1 MTEQMNDSPVPPRA
15 TRREWVGL
23 AVLTLAALVYAMDL
37 TVLNLAI
44 PRISA
49 DLRPTSAQLL
59 WMIDIYGFLV
69 AGLLITM
76 GTLGDRIGR
85 RKLLLGGAAGFALAS
100 LLAAFSTSSEML
112 IASRAVMGIAGATIA
127 PSTLSLIFTM
137 FLDPKQ
143 RSTAIGVWIAAYS
156 AGGAIGPVLGGV
168 LLEFFWWGS
177 VFLIGVPV
185 MGLLLVLGPR
195 TLPEYRD
202 PNAGRLHL
210 MSAAAS
216 LLAILGVVYGLK
228 QTAQDGISAVPV
240 LSIIVGLALGF
251 AFVRHQLSLESP
263 IIDVRLFRIRAFSAS
278 LGAYFLG
285 IFVVVGY
292 FLFIAQYLQLV
303 LALSPINA
311 ALWSLPSAAGFVV
324 GSTIAP
330 RIIHRFRPAVVM
342 GTGMLIAAAGTTM
355 LLGLSV
361 DGGGSLLLIAAAS
374 VVISLGLAPV
384 ITLAT
389 ELIVGSAPPEQAGAA
404 TGISETSGELGG
416 ALGIAILGTVGTA
429 LYRAEVADSLP
440 SGIPAQAA
448 AVARDTLGGA
458 IAIAQELPEALGGA
472 VAAAAQTAFVDAI
485 HLVAAVAAVGALV
498 TAIAAALAPPRS
510 RCGGSRRDPSR
521 LRGRPR
527 PNRPGPTEEP
537 PEGRGQ
543 RDEPTWRTLQ
553 PGIR

>member
-1 MTEQMNDSPVPPRA
+1 MNDIPARA
-15 TRREWVGL
+15 TSREWIGL

-49 DLRPTSAQLL
+49 ELQPSSAQLL

-85 RKLLLGGAAGFALAS
+85 RKLLLGGAAGFAVAS

-112 IASRAVMGIAGATIA
+112 IASRAVMGIAGATVA

-156 AGGAIGPVLGGV
+156 AGGAIGPVLGGI

-185 MGLLLVLGPR
+185 MVLLLILGPR

-202 PNAGRLHL
+202 PQARRLDFASAVISLAGI
-210 MSAAAS
+210 
-216 LLAILGVVYGLK
+216 LAIVYGLK
-228 QTAQDGISAVPV
+228 EIAQDGIAILPV
-240 LSIIVGLALGF
+240 LAILAGVALG
-251 AFVRHQLSLESP
+251 AVFVRRQLHLESP
-263 IIDVRLFRIRAFSAS
+263 MIDVRLFRIRAFNAS
-278 LGAYFLG
+278 LGTYFFG

-303 LALSPINA
+303 LGLSPLIS
-311 ALWSLPSAAGFVV
+311 ALWSLPSAAGFIV

-330 RIIHRFRPAVVM
+330 KIIHRFRPSVVM
-342 GTGMLIAAAGTTM
+342 GTGMAVAAVGTAMLI
-355 LLGLSV
+355 GLSV
-361 DGGGSLLLIAAAS
+361 DGGMGSLLLLATAS
-374 VVISLGLAPV
+374 VVISLGLGPV

-404 TGISETSGELGG
+404 TGMSETSGELGG
-416 ALGIAILGTVGTA
+416 ALGIAILGSVGTA
-429 LYRAEVADSLP
+429 VYRAEVADGLP
-440 SGIPAQAA
+440 ADIPAAA
-448 AVARDTLGGA
+448 ADAARDTLGGA
-458 IAIAQELPEALGGA
+458 LA
-472 VAAAAQTAFVDAI
+472 VAQSLPGEIGAALVTVAQTAFVDAI
-485 HLVAAVAAVGALV
+485 HFVAAVAVVGAVG
-498 TAIAAALAPPRS
+498 TAIVAALALRS
-510 RCGGSRRDPSR
+510 VPARS
-521 LRGRPR
+521 
-527 PNRPGPTEEP
+527 EP
-537 PEGRGQ
+537 VEPHGATPEPVAAA
-543 RDEPTWRTLQ
+543 D
-553 PGIR
+553 

>member
-1 MTEQMNDSPVPPRA
+1 MDQMATQNGIPARA
-15 TRREWVGL
+15 TRREWIGL

-44 PRISA
+44 PRISSE
-49 DLRPTSAQLL
+49 LQPSSVQLL
-59 WMIDIYGFLV
+59 WIIDIYGFLV

-85 RKLLLGGAAGFALAS
+85 RKLLLAGAAFFALAS
-100 LLAAFSTSSEML
+100 TVAAFSTGSEML

-137 FLDPKQ
+137 FRDPKQ

-185 MGLLLVLGPR
+185 MGLLLILGPR
-195 TLPEYRD
+195 TLPEYKD
-202 PNAGRLHL
+202 PNARRLDL
-210 MSAAAS
+210 LSAAMS

-228 QTAQDGISAVPV
+228 QIAQDGLSAPPV
-240 LSIIVGLALGF
+240 LTIVVGLVLGF
-251 AFVRHQLSLESP
+251 AFVRRQLRIESP
-263 IIDVRLFRIRAFSAS
+263 MIDVRLFRIRAFSAS
-278 LGAYFLG
+278 LGTYLLG

-292 FLFIAQYLQLV
+292 FLFISQYLQLV
-303 LALSPINA
+303 LGLSPLNA
-311 ALWSLPSAAGFVV
+311 ALWSLPSAVGFVV

-330 RIIHRFRPAVVM
+330 KIIHRFRPSSIMGVGMAIAAV
-342 GTGMLIAAAGTTM
+342 GTAMLIGLPVGGGT
-355 LLGLSV
+355 
-361 DGGGSLLLIAAAS
+361 GSLLLIAAAS

-416 ALGIAILGTVGTA
+416 ALGIAILGSVGTA

-440 SGIPAQAA
+440 SGIPAWVADA
-448 AVARDTLGGA
+448 ARDTLGGA
-458 IAIAQELPEALGGA
+458 LAIAETLPGELAA
-472 VAAAAQTAFVDAI
+472 SVVAAAQVAFVDAL
-485 HLVAAVAAVGALV
+485 HLVAAVAAVGAIA
-498 TAIAAALAPPRS
+498 TAFAAAVALRKVPPRS
-510 RCGGSRRDPSR
+510 
-521 LRGRPR
+521 
-527 PNRPGPTEEP
+527 EP
-537 PEGRGQ
+537 PAEVVAPPAALPVT
-543 RDEPTWRTLQ
+543 D
-553 PGIR
+553 

>member
-1 MTEQMNDSPVPPRA
+1 MTEPMDDSPVPPRA

-202 PNAGRLHL
+202 PNAGRLHF

-228 QTAQDGISAVPV
+228 QIAQDGISAVPV

-330 RIIHRFRPAVVM
+330 RIIHRLRPAVVM

-472 VAAAAQTAFVDAI
+472 VAAAARTAFVDAI

-498 TAIAAALAPPRS
+498 TAIAAALALRRVPARS
-510 RCGGSRRDPSR
+510 ELAAGEA
-521 LRGRPR
+521 
-527 PNRPGPTEEP
+527 TAEP
-537 PEGRGQ
+537 A
-543 RDEPTWRTLQ
+543 RTH
-553 PGIR
+553 

>member
-1 MTEQMNDSPVPPRA
+1 MNQMTGENAVPPRA
-15 TRREWVGL
+15 TRREWIGL
-23 AVLTLAALVYAMDL
+23 GVLTLAALVYAMDL

-49 DLRPTSAQLL
+49 ELRPSSVQLL

-100 LLAAFSTSSEML
+100 LLAALSTSSEML

-143 RSTAIGVWIAAYS
+143 RTTAIGFWIAAYS

-185 MGLLLVLGPR
+185 MGLLLILGPR

-202 PNAGRLHL
+202 PEARRLDL
-210 MSAAAS
+210 RSAAMS

-228 QTAQDGISAVPV
+228 EIAQDGIALAPV
-240 LSIIVGLALGF
+240 LSIVAGLLLGI
-251 AFVRHQLSLESP
+251 AFVRRQLHLASP
-263 IIDVRLFRIRAFSAS
+263 IIDVRLFRNRAFTAS
-278 LGAYFLG
+278 LGAYLLG

-303 LALSPINA
+303 LELSPIQA
-311 ALWSLPSAAGFVV
+311 AVWSLPSAAGFIV
-324 GSTIAP
+324 GSIAAP
-330 RIIHRFRPAVVM
+330 KVIHRFRPSVIM
-342 GTGMLIAAAGTTM
+342 GVGMMVAAIGTAM
-355 LLGLSV
+355 LLGLGL
-361 DGGGSLLLIAAAS
+361 DGGSGILLIVVAS
-374 VVISLGLAPV
+374 IVISLGLAPV

-404 TGISETSGELGG
+404 TGVSETSGELGG
-416 ALGIAILGTVGTA
+416 ALGIAILGSIGTA
-429 LYRAEVADSLP
+429 VYRTEVADSLP
-440 SGIPAQAA
+440 SGVPAA
-448 AVARDTLGGA
+448 AADAARDTLGGA
-458 IAIAQELPEALGGA
+458 LAIAQTLPDAVGAALAAVARTAFIDALHFVAAVATVGAVVTA
-472 VAAAAQTAFVDAI
+472 VAAAIALRRVPARSEPVEEGATES
-485 HLVAAVAAVGALV
+485 VGA
-498 TAIAAALAPPRS
+498 T
-510 RCGGSRRDPSR
+510 
-521 LRGRPR
+521 
-527 PNRPGPTEEP
+527 
-537 PEGRGQ
+537 
-543 RDEPTWRTLQ
+543 
-553 PGIR
+553 

>member
-1 MTEQMNDSPVPPRA
+1 MNEMRGEDAVPQRA
-15 TRREWVGL
+15 TSREWIGL

-37 TVLNLAI
+37 TVLNLAV
-44 PRISA
+44 PRISEE
-49 DLRPTSAQLL
+49 LRPSSVQLL

-85 RKLLLGGAAGFALAS
+85 RKLLLAGAAGFAAAS
-100 LLAAFSTSSEML
+100 LLAAFSTSSGML
-112 IASRAVMGIAGATIA
+112 IASRAVMGVAGATIA
-127 PSTLSLIFTM
+127 PSTLSLIFAM
-137 FLDPKQ
+137 FLDQRQ

-185 MGLLLVLGPR
+185 MALLLVLGPR

-202 PNAGRLHL
+202 PNARPLDL
-210 MSAAAS
+210 LSAALS

-228 QTAQDGISAVPV
+228 QMAQDGVSAMPV
-240 LSIIVGLALGF
+240 ASIVAGLLLGF
-251 AFVRHQLSLESP
+251 VFVRRQLGLESP

-303 LALSPINA
+303 LGLSPLEA
-311 ALWSLPSAAGFVV
+311 ALWSLPSAAGFIV

-330 RIIHRFRPAVVM
+330 RIIHRSRPSAVM
-342 GTGMLIAAAGTTM
+342 GTGMAVAAAGTAM

-361 DGGGSLLLIAAAS
+361 DGDGSLLLIAIAS

-389 ELIVGSAPPEQAGAA
+389 ELIVGSAPREQAGAA

-416 ALGIAILGTVGTA
+416 ALGIAILGSIGVA
-429 LYRAEVADSLP
+429 AYRSELTELLPPEIPGQVAD
-440 SGIPAQAA
+440 
-448 AVARDTLGGA
+448 VARDTLGGA
-458 IAIAQELPEALGGA
+458 LAIAQTLPGEIGSAL
-472 VAAAAQTAFVDAI
+472 VVAAQTAFVDAL
-485 HLVAAVAAVGALV
+485 HFVA
-498 TAIAAALAPPRS
+498 AIAAILAAATAVIVAAALWKVPARS
-510 RCGGSRRDPSR
+510 EPQPEEG
-521 LRGRPR
+521 
-527 PNRPGPTEEP
+527 PGPAAIAAS
-537 PEGRGQ
+537 
-543 RDEPTWRTLQ
+543 D
-553 PGIR
+553 

>member
-1 MTEQMNDSPVPPRA
+1 MNETMGETAVPAKA
-15 TRREWVGL
+15 TRREWIGL

-44 PRISA
+44 PIISA
-49 DLRPTSAQLL
+49 ELRPTSAQLL

-85 RKLLLGGAAGFALAS
+85 RRLLLGGAAGFALAS

-112 IASRAVMGIAGATIA
+112 IASRAVMGIAGATVA

-168 LLEFFWWGS
+168 LLEWFWWGS

-185 MGLLLVLGPR
+185 MVLLLLIGPR

-202 PNAGRLHL
+202 PNARRLDL
-210 MSAAAS
+210 LSAAMS
-216 LLAILGVVYGLK
+216 IFAILSGVYGLK
-228 QTAQDGISAVPV
+228 QLAQDGISALPV
-240 LSIIVGLALGF
+240 LAIVAGVLVGLA
-251 AFVRHQLSLESP
+251 FVWRQLHIASP
-263 IIDVRLFRIRAFSAS
+263 VIDVRLFRIRAFSAS
-278 LGAYFLG
+278 LGTYFFG

-292 FLFIAQYLQLV
+292 FLFISQYLQLV
-303 LALSPINA
+303 LELSPIEA
-311 ALWSLPSAAGFVV
+311 AFWSLPSAVGFIV

-330 RIIHRFRPAVVM
+330 KIIHRFRPSLIM
-342 GTGMLIAAAGTTM
+342 GVGMAIAAVGTAM

-361 DGGGSLLLIAAAS
+361 EGDGSLLLIASAS

-404 TGISETSGELGG
+404 TGMSETSGELGG
-416 ALGIAILGTVGTA
+416 ALGIAILGSLGTA
-429 LYRAEVADSLP
+429 VYRAGVA
-440 SGIPAQAA
+440 GTVPAGVPPEAA
-448 AVARDTLGGA
+448 NAARDTLGGA
-458 IAIAQELPEALGGA
+458 VAIAETLPPEVGVALR
-472 VAAAAQTAFVDAI
+472 AAAEMAFVDAL
-485 HLVAAVAAVGALV
+485 HVVAVAAVVGAAITAV
-498 TAIAAALAPPRS
+498 VAAIALWKVPARSEPLDESMPAPAGAAS
-510 RCGGSRRDPSR
+510 
-521 LRGRPR
+521 
-527 PNRPGPTEEP
+527 
-537 PEGRGQ
+537 
-543 RDEPTWRTLQ
+543 EPT
-553 PGIR
+553 

>member
-1 MTEQMNDSPVPPRA
+1 MVPMSAARNRSLVDMDQMTGENAVPSRA
-15 TRREWVGL
+15 TSREWIGL

-44 PRISA
+44 PRISEE
-49 DLRPTSAQLL
+49 LQPSSVQLL

-76 GTLGDRIGR
+76 GTLGDRVGR
-85 RKLLLGGAAGFALAS
+85 RRLLLWGAAGFALAS

-156 AGGAIGPVLGGV
+156 AGGAIGPLLGGV

-202 PNAGRLHL
+202 PDARPLDL
-210 MSAAAS
+210 VSAAIS
-216 LLAILGVVYGLK
+216 LLAILAVVYGLK
-228 QTAQDGISAVPV
+228 ELAQDGLAPLPI
-240 LSIIVGLALGF
+240 LSIVAGVLLGF
-251 AFVRHQLSLESP
+251 VFVRRQLHIESP
-263 IIDVRLFRIRAFSAS
+263 MIDVRLFRIRAFSAS
-278 LGAYFLG
+278 LATYLLG

-303 LALSPINA
+303 LGLSPLNA
-311 ALWSLPSAAGFVV
+311 ALWSLPSAVGFIV

-330 RIIHRFRPAVVM
+330 RIIHRFRPSVIM
-342 GTGMLIAAAGTTM
+342 GVGMAIAAGGTAI

-361 DGGGSLLLIAAAS
+361 DGEGSLLLISAAS

-404 TGISETSGELGG
+404 TGMSETSGELGG
-416 ALGIAILGTVGTA
+416 ALGIALLGSLGVA
-429 LYRAEVADSLP
+429 VYRTEIEELLP
-440 SGIPAQAA
+440 SGIPAE
-448 AVARDTLGGA
+448 AVDAARDTLGGA
-458 IAIAQELPEALGGA
+458 VAIAQTLPGDLGAAL
-472 VAAAAQTAFVDAI
+472 VLAAQTAFVDAL
-485 HLVAAVAAVGALV
+485 HFVAAVAAVLAV
-498 TAIAAALAPPRS
+498 ATAAIAAAALWNVPA
-510 RCGGSRRDPSR
+510 
-521 LRGRPR
+521 RP
-527 PNRPGPTEEP
+527 EP
-537 PEGRGQ
+537 APEGATP
-543 RDEPTWRTLQ
+543 EPVAATD
-553 PGIR
+553 